1 MGSVL
6 KNKVSLFLRVF
17 CALAAIYL
25 VGGLV
30 LFDLT
35 KPAYVY
41 DEETF
46 AGKEVAAGPRPR
58 RWVCKPT
65 HHDVTF
71 EGNEWPFR
79 VYKPLCWGWRLTKG
93 YQPPVEER

>member
-1 MGSVL
+1 MLAPGKLVPPIV
-6 KNKVSLFLRVF
+6 KVIGVM
-17 CALAAIYL
+17 
-25 VGGLV
+25 LV
-30 LFDLT
+30 LYVAGAFVAFDMRR
-35 KPAYVY
+35 PAYVY